1 MRYVV
6 VALGF
11 VTILFAILGLFN
23 ILSYNIVFPVIIC
36 SQLITLLVLNIKK
49 DNNSNQTKRKL
60 TCNNKKIAEYVKY
73 KDNKTINIE
82 CKTNNDSV

>member
-49 DNNSNQTKRKL
+49 DNNSNQTKRKW
-60 TCNNKKIAEYVKY
+60 TCNNKK
-73 KDNKTINIE
+73 
-82 CKTNNDSV
+82 

>member
-49 DNNSNQTKRKL
+49 DNNSNQTKRK
-60 TCNNKKIAEYVKY
+60 
-73 KDNKTINIE
+73 
-82 CKTNNDSV
+82 